1 MRCLSPAYIMA
12 KTNPNLESLISEL
25 RKLGRE
31 APLWRRIAEDL
42 DKSTRRRRI
51 VNLSRLDK
59 YTSENDTVVVPGK
72 VLGAGPLN
80 HKLTIAAWG
89 FSEGALKK
97 ISEANAKALSIQ
109 DLMKEPVK
117 GKRIRIIG

>member
-1 MRCLSPAYIMA
+1 MDQ
-12 KTNPNLESLISEL
+12 KTNPNLKGLISKL
-25 RKLGRE
+25 RKLGKE
-31 APLWRRIAEDL
+31 TPLWRRIAEDL